1 MLLEIVRHW
10 WSKFLSNFV
19 IIIVIND
26 NIIINII
33 LLLFYSLI

>member
-10 WSKFLSNFV
+10 WSKFLPNFV